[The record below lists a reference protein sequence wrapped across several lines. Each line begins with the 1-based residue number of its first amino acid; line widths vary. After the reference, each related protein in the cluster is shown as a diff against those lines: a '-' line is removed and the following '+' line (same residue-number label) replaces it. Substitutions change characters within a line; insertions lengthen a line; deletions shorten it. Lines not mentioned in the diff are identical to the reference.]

1 METTLEI
8 KFIRPG
14 DFKTIYS
21 MKFSDRNCK
30 DVGCLYFSQEPS
42 RDICSRLANELHED
56 YGLSCHGLAF
66 GSVGAVKGL
75 KNIKVL
81 LRASSKEFVC

>member
-14 DFKTIYS
+14 DFKTVYS
-21 MKFSDRNCK
+21 MKFSDKNCK
-30 DVGCLYFSQEPS
+30 DVGCLFFSKEPP
-42 RDICSRLANELHED
+42 RDICVMLSEELRED

-66 GSVGAVKGL
+66 SSVGAVKGL
-75 KNIKVL
+75 KNIREL